1 MNQQTKQNPE
11 PSQNTSGWEEKIMR
25 GLNIAIFVSVLILP
39 AFVDISSLPRR
50 ILDFVLFSA
59 WLVCAFLFRKKM
71 KFSKPVI
78 FLYTLCCVL
87 SLVSFF
93 VPGGVLI
100 PHARETI
107 DSWLHPGR

>member
-1 MNQQTKQNPE
+1 MEQTPG
-11 PSQNTSGWEEKIMR
+11 TSESPKGIEEKIIR

-50 ILDFVLFSA
+50 ILDFVLFAA

-78 FLYTLCCVL
+78 FLYALCCLL

-107 DSWLHPGR
+107 DSWLHPAG